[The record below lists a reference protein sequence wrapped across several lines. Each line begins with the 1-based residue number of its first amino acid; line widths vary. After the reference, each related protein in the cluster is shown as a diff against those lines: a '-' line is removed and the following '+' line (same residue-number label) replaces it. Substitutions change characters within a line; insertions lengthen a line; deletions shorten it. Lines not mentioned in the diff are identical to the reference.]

1 MSKPTAVGLLF
12 PVKGHLAERYAAAL
26 TEATGA
32 RCTLNNFAVDRM
44 GWSPQLAAQLGD
56 SYLGSDGMRYAI
68 ILSPDQGNAPVL
80 RRRYS
85 YENALVDMVYDES
98 RATLL
103 YVIEHEPLVAELDNG
118 QTFCRS
124 AIDLFGI
131 QQVVAHIETPQ
142 RTLAKTKE
150 LLNLAEGLKAQ
161 ARLLDDSYID
171 QMLTLVRA
179 VGDPRRRPLPPDMQ
193 LPVRSLWAEIDG
205 VVYVLRPANG
215 RSGDTLVISTRATS
229 ALARLPVL
237 SFEIDDPGLVD
248 VLHQQGYLR
257 FGNQQALL
265 KKRLGELE
273 LDALLLANEQDVPQD
288 EVGRRRLFNRSAAA
302 RSALPSLYWELSDE
316 QKRLNAGAHFDA
328 AHLSPEARWA
338 LSTPG
343 GDTEIMVN
351 MLARFVRYDYRLM
364 VHHQRRSIEAEWER
378 YTPAKRAYL
387 QRAFPALTQGFVAS
401 DQSDAATATAN
412 SA

>member
-1 MSKPTAVGLLF
+1 MSKPTAEGTLF

-26 TEATGA
+26 AHATGA
-32 RCTLNNFAVDRM
+32 RCGLNAFSIDRM

-68 ILSPDQGNAPVL
+68 ILSPDQGSAPLL

-85 YENALVDMVYDES
+85 YESALIDMIYDEA

-103 YVIEHEPLVAELDNG
+103 HVIEHEPLVAEFDNG

-124 AIDLFGI
+124 AIDVFGI
-131 QQVVAHIETPQ
+131 QQAVAHIETPQ

-150 LLNLAEGLKAQ
+150 LLDLAEGLKVQ
-161 ARLLDDSYID
+161 ARLLDDSYIE

-179 VGDPRRRPLPPDMQ
+179 VGDPRRRPLPPDVQ

-205 VVYVLRPANG
+205 VVYVLRPSSG
-215 RSGDTLVISTRATS
+215 RNGDTLVISTRATS
-229 ALARLPVL
+229 ALARLPLL
-237 SFEIDDPGLVD
+237 SFEVDDPNLVD

-257 FGNQQALL
+257 FGNQEALL

-273 LDALLLANEQDVPQD
+273 LEALLLANEENVPQN
-288 EVGRRRLFNRSAAA
+288 EVERRRRFNRSAAA
-302 RSALPSLYWELSDE
+302 RAALPSLYWELSDE
-316 QKRLNAGAHFDA
+316 QKRLNAGASFDP
-328 AHLSPEARWA
+328 AHLSPDARWA

-351 MLARFVRYDYRLM
+351 LLARFVRYDYRLM

-387 QRAFPALTQGFVAS
+387 QLAFPALTQGFVAFE
-401 DQSDAATATAN
+401 QVQ
-412 SA
+412 